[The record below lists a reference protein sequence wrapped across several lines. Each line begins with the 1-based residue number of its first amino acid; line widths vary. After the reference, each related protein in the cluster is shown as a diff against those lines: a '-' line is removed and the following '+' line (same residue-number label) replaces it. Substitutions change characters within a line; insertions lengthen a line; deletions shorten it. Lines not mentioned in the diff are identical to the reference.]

1 MAQIELRLTPEPGSE
16 TLDQNYA
23 RRLMQAGYA
32 ALPREQA
39 ASGQGPETRGVP
51 GQGTEDVPTP
61 APAAAPP
68 AEPAA
73 APPPAETPAL
83 PPSAIM
89 GGIQTPLRPARD
101 GILLAVRPGPL
112 SVASAKEVFD
122 GLLQTVLAPLAG
134 AAAGLGQLAENTP

>member
-23 RRLMQAGYA
+23 RRRIDDEYA
-32 ALPREQA
+32 ALLREQA

-51 GQGTEDVPTP
+51 GRVTEYAPTP

-83 PPSAIM
+83 PPSSIM
-89 GGIQTPLRPARD
+89 VGIETALRTASD
-101 GILLAVRPGPL
+101 GIPPAAPPGP
-112 SVASAKEVFD
+112 
-122 GLLQTVLAPLAG
+122 PRC
-134 AAAGLGQLAENTP
+134 